1 MGQFLRHTS
10 PSLSTFQPYRLA
22 AQGFLELDHGTDLG
36 SLLPWGGGGLGC
48 RETWAL
54 QILRS
59 LTFNPMQ
66 KHELGAHLS
75 KPFGP

>member
-36 SLLPWGGGGLGC
+36 SLLPWGGGGDLGPTDLTLPNFQPNA
-48 RETWAL
+48 ET
-54 QILRS
+54 
-59 LTFNPMQ
+59 
-66 KHELGAHLS
+66 
-75 KPFGP
+75 